1 MNVLVTG
8 GAGYIGS
15 HTVVELLNAGHE
27 AVIVDDLSNAKA
39 DVIDRIETITG
50 KRPAFHRIDCA
61 DGAALRGVF
70 ASCKIEAVIHFAGF
84 KAVGE
89 SVKKPLQYYRNNL
102 DSTMTLLE
110 TMEEFGCKKF
120 IFSSSATV
128 YGPNNPHPYKED
140 MPAIQSSSPYGWTKV
155 MIERILTDYVT
166 AHPDFCAILLRYFNP
181 IGAHESGL
189 LGDDPNG
196 IPNNLMPYIGRVAA
210 GQLEKLTIFGGDY
223 PTPDGTCQRDYL
235 HVVDLA
241 VGHLKAL
248 EYAASHTG
256 VEAINLGTG
265 HGISVLELVHAFETA
280 NQIKLP
286 YEIGPRR
293 DGDLAAFWA
302 DAQKAESIL
311 GWIATHT
318 VEDMCRSSWEFARKS
333 AEQ

>member
-1 MNVLVTG
+1 MKVLVAG

-15 HTVVELLNAGHE
+15 HTVVELIKAGHE

-39 DVIDRIETITG
+39 DVIDRIKTITG
-50 KRPAFHRIDCA
+50 VRPDFYEMDCK
-61 DGAALRGVF
+61 DNEALRKVF
-70 ASCKIEAVIHFAGF
+70 LEHKIDAIIHFAAF

-89 SVKKPLQYYRNNL
+89 SVQKPLQYYRNNL
-102 DSTMTLLE
+102 DTALSLLE
-110 TMEEFGCKKF
+110 VMEEFDCKKF

-128 YGPNNPHPYKED
+128 YGPDNVHPYKED
-140 MPAIQSSSPYGWTKV
+140 MLAIQSSSPYGWTKV

-166 AHPDFCAILLRYFNP
+166 AHPDFCAVLLRYFNP

-210 GQLEKLTIFGGDY
+210 GQLEKLTIFGDDY

-241 VGHLKAL
+241 VGHLKAI
-248 EYAASHTG
+248 EFAKDHEG

-265 HGISVLELVHAFETA
+265 NGISVLDLVHAFNKA
-280 NQIKLP
+280 NNMELP
-286 YEIGPRR
+286 YVIGPRR
-293 DGDLAAFWA
+293 DGDLPAFWA
-302 DAQKAESIL
+302 DASKAKELL
-311 GWIATHT
+311 GWEATHT
-318 VEDMCRSSWEFARKS
+318 LEDMCRSSWEFAKNASRM
-333 AEQ
+333 